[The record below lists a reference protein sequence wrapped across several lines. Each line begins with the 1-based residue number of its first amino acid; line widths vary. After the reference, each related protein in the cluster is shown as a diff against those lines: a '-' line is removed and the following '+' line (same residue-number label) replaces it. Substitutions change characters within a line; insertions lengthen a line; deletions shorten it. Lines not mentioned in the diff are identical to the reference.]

1 MRAARR
7 NVSRGRDA
15 RFTSDSIHR
24 TVDCSSSKSYD
35 NKSGSSGDGV
45 KCQPSSS
52 WQIDSDSS
60 SATRINTSSVAF
72 GGSCNP
78 SGGMWL
84 GLSGDFI
91 EGVIVE
97 ADSKNRS
104 SSDVGDGDW
113 EQSESSESEV

>member
-1 MRAARR
+1 M
-7 NVSRGRDA
+7 
-15 RFTSDSIHR
+15 
-24 TVDCSSSKSYD
+24 VDCSSSKSYD

-52 WQIDSDSS
+52 WQIDSDNS
-60 SATRINTSSVAF
+60 SATPTSQKGYGRNVRINTSSVAF

-84 GLSGDFI
+84 GLAGDFI
-91 EGVIVE
+91 EVVIAE
-97 ADSKNRS
+97 AESKVDS
-104 SSDVGDGDW
+104 SSDVGVGGDR